1 MRCVVTGG
9 TGFVGRNLVRLLL
22 AHHHEVV
29 LLTRSQRPSHNPH
42 NTLFSPISPAN
53 PTFCS
58 VDFHDP
64 RALQS
69 ALHGADAVLHLVG
82 IIAEWGRQTYENV
95 HVALTHSL
103 LEAAASAQ
111 VPRWIHMSALGTRPN
126 ARARY
131 HQTKWT
137 AEQSVRQST
146 LSWTI
151 FRPSMI
157 YGAEDQFTRLFD
169 RMAGFSPILPILG
182 PGTNLLQP
190 IGVAQ
195 VAQAFAGAL
204 DHPEAVGRTF
214 DLCGP
219 ERWTFNALIEAILK
233 TRDRRR
239 AKLHLPWPLAIA
251 QARLLEFLY
260 SSLMNKQPPLNR
272 DQVLLLQEDNVGDGR
287 PADDLFHLQH
297 PPLIEALR
305 EYLRP

>member
-9 TGFVGRNLVRLLL
+9 TGFVGRQLVRQLL
-22 AHHHEVV
+22 AHHHEVI
-29 LLTRSQRPSHNPH
+29 LLTRSR
-42 NTLFSPISPAN
+42 SPAGTRQHSVPPTFPAN
-53 PTFCS
+53 PTFRP

-64 RALQS
+64 HALQS
-69 ALHGADAVLHLVG
+69 ALHGAEVVVHLVG
-82 IIAEWGRQTYENV
+82 IIAEWGQQTFERV
-95 HVALTHSL
+95 HVALTQSL
-103 LEAAASAQ
+103 LEAATSAQ
-111 VPRWIHMSALGTRPN
+111 VPRWIHMSALGTRPQ

-137 AEQSVRQST
+137 AEHAVRHST

-151 FRPSMI
+151 FRPSII

-195 VAQAFAGAL
+195 VAQAFAGAI
-204 DHPEAVGRTF
+204 DHPEAVGKTL

-219 ERWTFNALIEAILK
+219 ERWTFNALIDAILEA
-233 TRDRRR
+233 RGRRR
-239 AKLHLPWPLAIA
+239 AKLHLPWPLANA
-251 QARLLEFLY
+251 QARLLEALY
-260 SSLMNKQPPLNR
+260 SGLMNQQPPLNR
-272 DQVLLLQEDNVGDGR
+272 DQILLLQENNVGDGR
-287 PADDLFHLQH
+287 AADDLFHLHH
-297 PPLIEALR
+297 PPLKEALR